1 MDTAG
6 VSIPYAVL
14 MGRASRLNHS
24 PSDYKQDRHLSH
36 MGRVAKVAT
45 HSALHTRV
53 HSLKRF
59 SVVFVLVKGVQ
70 GCVGKFSKTRFRSVD
85 CVHLLIMVHRGTD
98 LCLVGRSFLARAG
111 VCSVVGCALW
121 LLVRHRFTETNCF
134 EKSACVR
141 LVVLIAFLARGSGS
155 CCLFAQC

>member
-59 SVVFVLVKGVQ
+59 SVVFV
-70 GCVGKFSKTRFRSVD
+70 FSETSWFENSVAR
-85 CVHLLIMVHRGTD
+85 LIVMD
-98 LCLVGRSFLARAG
+98 
-111 VCSVVGCALW
+111 
-121 LLVRHRFTETNCF
+121 
-134 EKSACVR
+134 
-141 LVVLIAFLARGSGS
+141 SG
-155 CCLFAQC
+155 